1 MKGRISYRKLM
12 LYHNI
17 MRSDKRRALKKL
29 LEEQE
34 REERDT
40 TWWATIGKEMVRY
53 GINMNVSETSK
64 STWKAE
70 VKKRINEVMER
81 EIRERCINSKKARFV
96 KDDEYQ
102 RKEYLN
108 SKVNLETAKMI
119 LRTRLNMCHLPANYK
134 GKGDGNCDLCKSEE
148 GSTEHYFHCE
158 SVQQLAR
165 VWEVKREDMYTLET
179 SKLKDVAKFMKN
191 IEIML
196 NPEERN

>member
-81 EIRERCINSKKARFV
+81 EIRERCFKFQVS
-96 KDDEYQ
+96 
-102 RKEYLN
+102 
-108 SKVNLETAKMI
+108 
-119 LRTRLNMCHLPANYK
+119 
-134 GKGDGNCDLCKSEE
+134 
-148 GSTEHYFHCE
+148 
-158 SVQQLAR
+158 
-165 VWEVKREDMYTLET
+165 MYYSYT
-179 SKLKDVAKFMKN
+179 D
-191 IEIML
+191 
-196 NPEERN
+196 P